1 MSLKDEKWPLWSK
14 KEGKKTW
21 EMRHEV
27 RFNYMEIWNSK
38 FGGNMYSNF
47 EDKFGVLPKVH
58 LDILHI
64 SFRSSRSQ
72 ESNASN
78 DVQIKIEMNK
88 LWSFEDNYAKLKDHF
103 EIQLI
108 IWNLT
113 YEFEI
118 QFEMTPIL
126 NSPTATLMFCF
137 LYLSNCI

>member
-1 MSLKDEKWPLWSK
+1 MDHDKKKDEDIISLKDEKWPLWSK

-38 FGGNMYSNF
+38 SDGNMYSNF

-88 LWSFEDNYAKLKDHF
+88 LWSFEDNYAKLKGHF
-103 EIQLI
+103 EMISKF
-108 IWNLT
+108 NLW
-113 YEFEI
+113 I
-118 QFEMTPIL
+118 RNPI
-126 NSPTATLMFCF
+126 
-137 LYLSNCI
+137 